1 MVKIAIPLPANML
14 LVRYLFA
21 WGRDLRSLHAKARAF
36 DFDTAHCTVE
46 ADRALIKQS
55 VATACRHSGIVSPN
69 VSDAD
74 AIAKLQQNIS
84 TLAPTWVEEAM
95 GSTGITLRFAFVTM
109 LPFFAVFLDNFLA
122 DARLVF
128 LGNMSRDALLVSLVR
143 TYANGSCAMFYFPCS
158 CHYTVRAVRESW
170 GRLQTWAVAGANAFS
185 FSAVSAHMHLAMVFL
200 PQETAISSWKVLLFS
215 ASGAITTAACWCL
228 FGQCAK
234 PAMPKSMTKWH
245 A

>member
-143 TYANGSCAMFYFPCS
+143 TYANLC
-158 CHYTVRAVRESW
+158 
-170 GRLQTWAVAGANAFS
+170 N
-185 FSAVSAHMHLAMVFL
+185 
-200 PQETAISSWKVLLFS
+200 VLLPLLMSLHCASREGILGSPADLGCCRGKRIFVLCRFGTYALS
-215 ASGAITTAACWCL
+215 NGLPASGDSN
-228 FGQCAK
+228 F
-234 PAMPKSMTKWH
+234 
-245 A
+245 